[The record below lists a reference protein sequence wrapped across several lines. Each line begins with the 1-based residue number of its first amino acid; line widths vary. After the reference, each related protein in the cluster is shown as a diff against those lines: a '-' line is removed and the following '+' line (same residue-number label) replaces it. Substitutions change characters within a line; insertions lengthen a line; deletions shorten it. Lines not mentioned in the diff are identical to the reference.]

1 MCDITGLEAST
12 IGIINPFRYK
22 GYYYDEETK
31 LYYLTSRYY
40 NPEVGRFITP
50 DSINCLD
57 PKSITGL
64 NLYAYCVN
72 DPVNYSDGSGHM
84 PEWAQWVVGGA
95 LVIGSIALTICTAV
109 VGGALATAIGGGV
122 WATIGSGALNRAVV
136 GAASGALMSAG
147 TQIIKNGFE
156 DFSWSEVGKDTL
168 TGCIAGFIAGGLFAG
183 IQYGLSTSKIA
194 NSVSGLSKAQTR
206 LNNAF
211 KPLSNIKNLSNMP
224 FSGAN
229 IARTVGQ
236 VAKNYNNAYST
247 YILSKVTYDV
257 VNATA
262 KIIYFALEN
271 LTSYLI
277 GLMF

>member
-1 MCDITGLEAST
+1 MGTMGSRWGFSHWIHC
-12 IGIINPFRYK
+12 II
-22 GYYYDEETK
+22 
-31 LYYLTSRYY
+31 
-40 NPEVGRFITP
+40 
-50 DSINCLD
+50 
-57 PKSITGL
+57 
-64 NLYAYCVN
+64 
-72 DPVNYSDGSGHM
+72 
-84 PEWAQWVVGGA
+84 
-95 LVIGSIALTICTAV
+95 ICTAG
-109 VGGALATAIGGGV
+109 VGGALATAIGGGF
-122 WATIGSGALNRAVV
+122 WATIGSGALNGAVV